1 VILLPNTEL
10 EDACLLA
17 GRIRIAI
24 SQSLLMYG
32 EERLS
37 ATVSIGVAAINDKL
51 ANSSELLSQADLA
64 LFPGKKSDR
73 NKVCV

>member
-1 VILLPNTEL
+1 
-10 EDACLLA
+10 
-17 GRIRIAI
+17 
-24 SQSLLMYG
+24 MYG